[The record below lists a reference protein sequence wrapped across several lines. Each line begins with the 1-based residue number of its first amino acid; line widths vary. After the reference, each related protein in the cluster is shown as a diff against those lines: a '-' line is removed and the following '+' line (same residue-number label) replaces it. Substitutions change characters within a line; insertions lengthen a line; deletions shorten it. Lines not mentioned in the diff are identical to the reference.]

1 MNEVMMP
8 LVVILPYAK
17 STDLDIARCYGQVRE
32 TPGPQGEG
40 HESHAERERQHA
52 IERLQDLSRRLKLM
66 MAVIHVCFA
75 ALRHQNAD
83 SDSEIA
89 DVLQRHV
96 GDRLSVEIEQLAGL
110 VRRLSRVSRPPL
122 SSEPDDSQSAPRP

>member
-1 MNEVMMP
+1 MNEVMVP
-8 LVVILPYAK
+8 FAVILPYAN
-17 STDLDIARCYGQVRE
+17 SMDLDVARCYGQVRE
-32 TPGPQGEG
+32 AGPRGED
-40 HESHAERERQHA
+40 HESHAERERQYS
-52 IERLQDLSRRLKLM
+52 IERLQGLSRRLKLM

-89 DVLQRHV
+89 EVLQRHV

-110 VRRLSRVSRPPL
+110 VRRLSRVSRPRP
-122 SSEPDDSQSAPRP
+122 SSESDASQSVPPR